1 MRILRFICIRFK
13 VLKRRHMRVILLPGL
28 AEELRVLYEDMER
41 AYDNV
46 AQQLGHGCD
55 GCPDNCCDSY
65 FLHHTYI
72 EWAYLW
78 QGLAALPEDRRQT
91 LLSRA
96 EAYERQAQMEQRPKL
111 MCPLNE
117 EGRCSLYAHR
127 LMVCRTHGVP
137 ASMTR
142 PDGRQLKFPGCFRCQ
157 ELVESKAIAEDEL
170 PLMERTEL
178 LSRLVVLEQK
188 LLGGKR
194 HMAPKVKRTISSM
207 LIGGPPE
214 LPHCSDRTPKW

>member
-1 MRILRFICIRFK
+1 
-13 VLKRRHMRVILLPGL
+13 MRVILPPGL
-28 AEELRVLYEDMER
+28 AEELRILYEDMEQ

-207 LIGGPPE
+207 LASGPPE

>member
-1 MRILRFICIRFK
+1 MLLIL
-13 VLKRRHMRVILLPGL
+13 PPEL
-28 AEELRVLYEDMER
+28 AEELKILYEDMEK
-41 AYDNV
+41 AYDTV
-46 AQQLGHGCD
+46 AQKLGHGCD

-78 QGLAALPEDRRQT
+78 YGFAALPSDRRET
-91 LLSRA
+91 ILARA
-96 EAYERQAQMEQRPKL
+96 RAYEMEAQKLIGSGERPKI

-117 EGRCSLYAHR
+117 AGRCGLYEHR

-142 PDGRQLKFPGCFRCQ
+142 PDGKILTFPGCFRCQ
-157 ELVESKAIAEDEL
+157 ELVEGQGLSENET

-178 LSRLVVLEQK
+178 LRRLVLLEQEF
-188 LLGGKR
+188 LSGKR
-194 HMAPKVKRTISSM
+194 HMAPKVKRTIGAM
-207 LIGGPPE
+207 LISGPPD
-214 LPHCSDRTPKW
+214 LPHCSDRT

>member
-1 MRILRFICIRFK
+1 MELILT
-13 VLKRRHMRVILLPGL
+13 PSL
-28 AEELRVLYEDMER
+28 AEELRILYEDMES
-41 AYDNV
+41 AYDSV
-46 AQQLGHGCD
+46 ARQLGHTCD

-78 QGLAALPEDRRQT
+78 QGLSYLNEDRRRV
-91 LLSRA
+91 LIARA
-96 EAYERQAQMEQRPKL
+96 NACEFEAQKLITAGERPKL

-117 EGRCSLYAHR
+117 DGRCSLYAHR

-157 ELVESKAIAEDEL
+157 ELVTEQGLSEHEL

-178 LSRLVVLEQK
+178 LKRLVLLEQEF
-188 LLGGKR
+188 LLGKR
-194 HMAPKVKRTISSM
+194 HIAPKVKRTISAM
-207 LIGGPPE
+207 LISGAPE
-214 LPHCSDRTPKW
+214 LPHCSDRNGKC

>member
-1 MRILRFICIRFK
+1 MILP
-13 VLKRRHMRVILLPGL
+13 PGL
-28 AEELRVLYEDMER
+28 AEELRILYEEMEQ
-41 AYDNV
+41 AYDAV

-96 EAYERQAQMEQRPKL
+96 EAYERKAQELIGLGQRPKL

-117 EGRCSLYAHR
+117 EGRCTLYAHR

-137 ASMTR
+137 ATMTR
-142 PDGRQLKFPGCFRCQ
+142 PDGRQLRFPGCFRCQ
-157 ELVESKAIAEDEL
+157 ELVESKGVAEDEL
-170 PLMERTEL
+170 PLMKRTEL
-178 LSRLVVLEQK
+178 LKRLVVLEQK
-188 LLGGKR
+188 LVVGKR
-194 HMAPKVKRTISSM
+194 HMAPKVKRTIASM
-207 LIGGPPE
+207 LSSGPPQ
-214 LPHCSDRTPKW
+214 LPHCSDRTPKC